1 MRFDFTPEQVALRD
15 SVVRLFESRAD
26 TISLR
31 ALWQTET
38 GREPELWEGLVDLG
52 LTALLVPEE
61 YDGLGGDEVD
71 LCPVLEEVGRFCVP
85 DAVLETV
92 LLAPAIISMAGSA
105 EQKAR
110 WLPRLASGEVRATVA
125 LAETRFVPD
134 AHVSDL
140 IILQREGS
148 LTLYERAEVEIARV
162 KVMDPSR
169 RVYTVT
175 PRTGAGSVVPADGP
189 ALDAIRSRQDVG
201 VAALLGGVSV
211 ALLDRTVEYVKVRKQ
226 FDRTIGSFQAVK
238 HQLAQ
243 ADAYAV
249 LARQATRSSF
259 YRTAH
264 HDPRAVDSA
273 ALALVCA
280 TEAEF
285 ECNRVALQLHGGI
298 GFTWEHDL
306 QFWLKRGKS
315 LEQAYG
321 ALRATLARAG
331 TRGLTPAPENAV

>member
-1 MRFDFTPEQVALRD
+1 MRFDFSPEQVALRD
-15 SVVRLFESRAD
+15 SVVRLFEARAD
-26 TISLR
+26 TVSLR
-31 ALWQTET
+31 ALWETET
-38 GREPELWEGLVDLG
+38 GREPKLWDGLVDLG

-85 DAVLETV
+85 DAVLEAV

-105 EQKAR
+105 DQKAR
-110 WLPRLASGEVRATVA
+110 WLPALASGEVRATVA
-125 LAETRFVPD
+125 LSTTPFVPD

-140 IILQREGS
+140 IVLQRDGA
-148 LTLYERAEVEIARV
+148 LTLYERSEVDIARV

-169 RVYTVT
+169 RVFAVT
-175 PRTGAGSVVPADGP
+175 PRAGAGSPLQADGP
-189 ALDAIRSRQDVG
+189 TLDAIQCRQDVG
-201 VAALLGGVSV
+201 LAALLGGVSV
-211 ALLDRTVEYVKVRKQ
+211 ALLDRTVEYAKIRKQ

-243 ADAYAV
+243 ADAYAEV
-249 LARQATRSSF
+249 ARQATRSSF

-273 ALALVCA
+273 VLARVCA

-315 LEQAYG
+315 LEQSYG
-321 ALRATLARAG
+321 TLRSALARAG
-331 TRGLTPAPENAV
+331 SLGLTQAATNAV